1 MKESQENETIND
13 EAANLKRK
21 QRLFFPSGSGQLV
34 VDLGQITVS
43 YGLGVQTKEQITTPK
58 QTKNWKNN

>member
-21 QRLFFPSGSGQLV
+21 QRLFFPSGSG
-34 VDLGQITVS
+34 
-43 YGLGVQTKEQITTPK
+43 
-58 QTKNWKNN
+58 